1 MDVFDLQAKLGLDDS
16 EYTKGLNDAEGKA
29 SSFGSNAISKIGGGL
44 KTAAKIGVAA
54 VGTAATAIGGL
65 TAAAVNGYAEFEQ
78 LEGGVKKLYGNMGM
92 SLEEYAKQTGQTTK
106 AAKKEWENLEEAQ
119 NLVLKDAQNAYKDAG
134 MSANDY
140 LQTATSFSAALIKG
154 LNGDTKKAAEM
165 TKVAMVAMSDNVN
178 TFGTDAES
186 VQSAFQGFAKQNY
199 TMLDNLKLGYG
210 GTATGMVE
218 LIKDSGVLGDAADEL
233 TAKNLNQKVSF
244 DQIVQAI
251 QAVQEQQN
259 IAGTT
264 SREATSTIEGSLTMV
279 KSAWQNLVD
288 GFANP
293 DADISQLVQNVMES
307 LIGSTDEAGNHINGF
322 VDNVLP
328 AIQQAL
334 AGIGTALTEGFPQLL
349 ETVGTLITE
358 AAPGLLDAAITLVG
372 QIVAALPDALNAI
385 IELIPTVFE
394 SIITAL
400 SDLGPQLAETLPT
413 MFESLMNGIT
423 EFIPQM
429 AEVATALIQSLI
441 DGFSGDYSGIIDSA
455 TETINEY
462 INALLE
468 NLPALLEVGVNL
480 LNSIVDGIIENL
492 PTILESA
499 EEIVTSLLNGIVD
512 VLPELLE
519 AGVEIITNLVDG
531 ISENLP
537 TIIDTAL
544 EIIQN
549 LVEGLLEN
557 LPEIINAGID
567 ILTGLIDGL
576 GQAIPDL
583 IAKIPEIIS
592 AIWDTITN
600 IDWFTLGSNILT
612 ALIDGLVSLGA
623 SLGSALLN
631 IFSTARETIKNV
643 DWLAV
648 GKNVISAIVNGIA
661 GAIVLVVTGIGKV
674 ITAIRDNLM
683 ESKFVQTGANIIA
696 GIVQGIANN
705 VQKVKDKIIEM
716 AKGALD
722 AVKSFLGIH
731 SPSKKFEKEVG
742 KNIADGTA
750 QGIDKNK
757 KKAKKS
763 AEDMAKETL
772 QAAQKVL
779 EKRKIYHDVSVKDE
793 EKYWQKLRKKVK
805 KGTEAYQTIVQNY
818 YAARLTNQENNV
830 EKVVKNATKAVNKI
844 AKIAKNNYDG
854 LLSASKKWLDNYKNY
869 HDVSLQY
876 ETKYWNQLRKKFKK
890 GTQERIDAD
899 KQYYALLLEQ
909 QTTSVNNIVT
919 NATKAAQSIAKA
931 TKNIYED
938 LSGAAK
944 NWLSNYQVY
953 HTTSLKYE
961 MEYWDEI
968 RKQYKEGTQERIDA
982 DKQYYDTR
990 SQFIA
995 LKKSTQ
1001 EDAKELTEAYAQE
1014 YLEIETARD
1023 KKIKKLNEDMMLDI
1037 ADVNEKLADK
1047 LSDINDNLTD
1057 NIAKVNEKLQNDING
1072 LTETY
1077 NNAIESR
1084 VNTIMGM
1091 TGLFDRV
1098 SYDRT
1103 YSKEYLMEALNEQ
1116 VGALEEWD
1124 KQLDALQSK
1133 LGRDNPLLKSL
1144 EEMGVSSLYTLQE
1157 VNSMSDEELREY
1169 SKLYEKK
1176 TSVARD
1182 RAIDENAS
1190 LLDDTN
1196 RQIENLRRQADAD
1209 IQEYQRVAEVNRQTF
1224 LMEAQAERQTIQD
1237 EYDASLAELLSET
1250 EAQLKTL
1257 TDKYTEDLKKLAES
1271 VKTEGSDIGKSLCDG
1286 ISEGIKNNQS
1296 IISAAARSAVESAM
1310 AEAKAAMNTATDT
1323 SLTEGA
1329 KSDIPIAT
1337 KLESLKATAQNVA
1350 TATGINIPN
1359 SIIQNLTVNAPK
1371 ALDPSEIARQ
1381 TKLANQQMVLALKV

>member
-178 TFGTDAES
+178 TFGTDVES

-394 SIITAL
+394 SIMTAL
-400 SDLGPQLAETLPT
+400 SELGPQLAETLPT

-462 INALLE
+462 IDTWLE
-468 NLPALLEVGVNL
+468 SLPALLEVGVNL
-480 LNSIVDGIIENL
+480 LDALIEGISENL

-499 EEIVTSLLNGIVD
+499 EEIVTNLIDGIVD
-512 VLPELLE
+512 VLPELLDM
-519 AGVEIITNLVDG
+519 GVQIIENLVEG
-531 ISENLP
+531 IVDNLP
-537 TIIDTAL
+537 SIIDTAV
-544 EIIQN
+544 EIIMD
-549 LVEGLLEN
+549 LATGLLDA
-557 LPEIINAGID
+557 LPEIVDAAGEI
-567 ILTGLIDGL
+567 IVSLIEGL

-583 IAKIPEIIS
+583 IAKIPDIIS
-592 AIWDTITN
+592 AIWDGLMEV
-600 IDWFTLGSNILT
+600 DWFSLGDSILT
-612 ALIDGLVSLGA
+612 AIGEGLVALGTTF
-623 SLGSALLN
+623 LK
-631 IFSTARETIKNV
+631 IFSTARETIKNI

-648 GKNVISAIVNGIA
+648 GKNVINAIVNGIA
-661 GAIVLVVTGIGKV
+661 GAVVLVVTGIGKV
-674 ITAIRDNLM
+674 VTAIRDNLM
-683 ESKFVQTGANIIA
+683 ESKFVQTGVNIVA

-909 QTTSVNNIVT
+909 QTMSVNNIVT

-1047 LSDINDNLTD
+1047 LSDINDKLTG
-1057 NIAKVNEKLQNDING
+1057 NIAKVNEKLQDDINS

-1103 YSKEYLMEALNEQ
+1103 YSKEYLMDALNEQ

-1176 TSVARD
+1176 TSVARG

-1190 LLDDTN
+1190 LLDETN
-1196 RQIENLRRQADAD
+1196 KQIENLRRQASID
-1209 IQEYQRVAEVNRQTF
+1209 IQEYQMQADVNRQ
-1224 LMEAQAERQTIQD
+1224 LLIDEAAKEREVIRTEAEKNI
-1237 EYDASLAELLSET
+1237 AELT
-1250 EAQLKTL
+1250 EDAKQQLITL
-1257 TDKYTEDLKKLAES
+1257 TNQYETDIKKLAES
-1271 VKTEGSDIGKSLCDG
+1271 VKTEGEDVGKSLCDG
-1286 ISEGIKNNQS
+1286 ISEGIKTNQAL
-1296 IISAAARSAVESAM
+1296 ISEAARTAVAQAM
-1310 AEAKAAMNTATDT
+1310 AEARAAMGSATNT

-1350 TATGINIPN
+1350 AATGINIPN